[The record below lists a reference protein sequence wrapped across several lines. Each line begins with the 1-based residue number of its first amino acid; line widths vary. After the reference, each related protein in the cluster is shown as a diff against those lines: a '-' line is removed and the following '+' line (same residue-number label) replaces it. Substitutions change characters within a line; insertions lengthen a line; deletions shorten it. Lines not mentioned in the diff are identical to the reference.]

1 MQEDEKYEIEYGQGI
16 SDEDYIDPSTQGT
29 RRRPFGPKKHMSEVD
44 NRVQRLYKRQL
55 EGLTCRQLVLDHADK
70 EQIGIATAWRDWN
83 RVQELNSEDFKRE
96 RDTMAGRI
104 FSMRNRLFHAA
115 MKRGQMATAAQVLDS
130 LAKMVGCDQVEQTNL
145 LPDIRIRVERPDA
158 LPPSPPPA
166 LPEN

>member
-1 MQEDEKYEIEYGQGI
+1 MVEEEKYEIEYGQGI
-16 SDEDYIDPSTQGT
+16 SDEDYIDLKSEGT
-29 RRRPFGPKKHMSEVD
+29 RRRPFGPKKHASEVE

-83 RVQELNSEDFKRE
+83 RVQQLNSEDFNRE
-96 RDTMAGRI
+96 RENMAGRI

-130 LAKMVGCDQVEQTNL
+130 LAKMVGCDQVEQSNL

-158 LPPSPPPA
+158 LPDS
-166 LPEN
+166 

>member
-1 MQEDEKYEIEYGQGI
+1 MAEEEKYEIEYGQGI
-16 SDEDYIDPSTQGT
+16 SDEDYIDMKSEGT
-29 RRRPFGPKKHMSEVD
+29 RRRPFGPKKHASEVE

-70 EQIGIATAWRDWN
+70 EQIGVATAWRDWS
-83 RVQELNSEDFKRE
+83 RVQQLNSEDFNKERE
-96 RDTMAGRI
+96 NMAGRI

-130 LAKMVGCDQVEQTNL
+130 LAKMVGCDQVEQSNL

-158 LPPSPPPA
+158 LPD
-166 LPEN
+166 N